1 MKILY
6 SLLELR
12 IKNAKRRLI
21 SNPTRVN
28 VGEFNRLI
36 GMRSQS
42 QVKRMEKKMERK

>member
-1 MKILY
+1 MKIID

-12 IKNAKRRLI
+12 IHNAKRRLV
-21 SNPTRVN
+21 SNPTQVN

-36 GMRSQS
+36 GLRSPS